1 MVVLMKGGGDCEGG
15 ASIHRMRR
23 SRFVR
28 VIVDVLSPVP
38 VAVAVAVTDPFLL
51 FFFFVFLIDRL
62 YALLGMWMRM
72 SVTMVVFVP

>member
-1 MVVLMKGGGDCEGG
+1 MKGGGDCEGS

-23 SRFVR
+23 CRFVR

-38 VAVAVAVTDPFLL
+38 VAVVVAVTDPFLL
-51 FFFFVFLIDRL
+51 AFLFVSLIDRL

-72 SVTMVVFVP
+72 SVTVVMFVP